1 MSKTRNLII
10 IPTYNEIENILI
22 VIDKVLNLPVQ
33 FHILVVDDN
42 SPDGTSNIVN
52 NLKKDNADKL
62 FLITRDKKDGLG
74 SAYKEGFKWALEK
87 KYSYI
92 FEMDADLSHDPTEI
106 NNLKRLLINKEC
118 DVAIGSRYLEGV
130 SVVNWPLSRIF
141 LSYFANIYVR
151 IITSM
156 PVKDSTS
163 GFIGYSNEALSSLN
177 IDKIKFNGYA
187 FQIEMKFK
195 LWKKNFKLKEHQI
208 IFVNREH
215 GKSKMDKNI
224 IFEAIIGV
232 IKLKVNSIFKKRW
245 INS

>member
-1 MSKTRNLII
+1 MKDNSLII
-10 IPTYNEIENILI
+10 IPTYNEAENIEA
-22 VIDKVLNLPVQ
+22 VINKIFSFDDNNSV
-33 FHILVVDDN
+33 LVVDDN

-52 NLKKDNADKL
+52 NLKKDNANKL
-62 FLITRDKKDGLG
+62 FLIIRDKKDGLG

-163 GFIGYSNEALSSLN
+163 GFIGYSNEALSSL
-177 IDKIKFNGYA
+177 KINKIEFNGYA

-195 LWKKNFKLKEHQI
+195 ARALKYKIHEIPIIFKDRTKGNSKMNKSIIPEAIFGIIKMKLK
-208 IFVNREH
+208 
-215 GKSKMDKNI
+215 
-224 IFEAIIGV
+224 
-232 IKLKVNSIFKKRW
+232 SIFYKF
-245 INS
+245 

>member
-1 MSKTRNLII
+1 MKDNSLII
-10 IPTYNEIENILI
+10 IPTYNEAENIET
-22 VIDKVLNLPVQ
+22 VINKILSLDDNNS
-33 FHILVVDDN
+33 ILVVDDN
-42 SPDGTSNIVN
+42 SPDGTSNIVK
-52 NLKKDNADKL
+52 NLKKDNIDKV

-74 SAYKEGFKWALEK
+74 SAYKEGFKWALEE

-92 FEMDADLSHDPTEI
+92 FEMDADLSHNPIEI
-106 NNLKRLLINKEC
+106 KNLKRLLINDEC
-118 DVAIGSRYLEGV
+118 DVAIGSRYLKGV

-163 GFIGYSNEALSSLN
+163 GFVGYSNQALSSLN

-195 LWKKNFKLKEHQI
+195 IWKKKFRLKEHQI

-215 GKSKMDKNI
+215 GKSKMNKNI

-232 IKLKVNSIFKKRW
+232 IKLKFDSIVKKDE
-245 INS
+245 